1 MSDWVLDVLTMF
13 GGLALI
19 AIIVMLICV
28 LLTLLFALL
37 MMAAVYAIQW
47 YESRLRNDPG
57 PHPQGR
63 RPKARGGA

>member
-37 MMAAVYAIQW
+37 MMAAVYAIEW
-47 YESRLRNDPG
+47 YESRL
-57 PHPQGR
+57 
-63 RPKARGGA
+63 PK